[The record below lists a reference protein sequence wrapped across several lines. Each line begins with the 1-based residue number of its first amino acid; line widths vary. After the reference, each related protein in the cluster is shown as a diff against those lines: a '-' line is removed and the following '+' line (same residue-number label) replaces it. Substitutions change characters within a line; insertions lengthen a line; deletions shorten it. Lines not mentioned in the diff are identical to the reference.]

1 MHAKE
6 NQGTSERRHEETV
19 FLFVQM
25 MLLSVQDAASVNGHH
40 APYDLSKVSILG
52 DPCDS
57 AGD

>member
-1 MHAKE
+1 MSGKISEPKE
-6 NQGTSERRHEETV
+6 CRNEKTV

-25 MLLSVQDAASVNGHH
+25 MLVSVQDVASVNGHH